1 MPVKRKNTRK
11 PRKRVKKKG
20 LTKTERTQVRAIAKK
35 TVNSVAESKY
45 FRVSTGVGR
54 IGLNPAW
61 KTVAGTLSEI
71 ACLGFTTGF
80 EKQIS
85 KDGSTEAY
93 KYGVDA
99 TSGNLINMESLEMN
113 RIYTNAS
120 TAPLNQNA
128 IQGKTVR
135 PAYCESKWYLD
146 RVAGYVNTLPSVQN
160 GLIYKVRMLR
170 LKPRATKGSA
180 QNVDPQYDAF
190 LTQVN
195 SEFGI
200 QSLDSGV
207 NIFNAFEFMLA
218 KPNTR
223 KYRVI
228 EDKMFTMGP
237 AGNFSNL
244 GINNGHIEPYQFQV
258 GETSSDKVMTLK
270 HNIGKELYYSLPEG
284 GSSND
289 QYPDDGFIPEFIL
302 FHVFAGGNPEDTI
315 TLRKT
320 PDLLR
325 ITCRPVSTFK
335 DV

>member
-1 MPVKRKNTRK
+1 MAK
-11 PRKRVKKKG
+11 
-20 LTKTERTQVRAIAKK
+20 TKTSKSTSKRGLNKVEKKQVKQLAVKA
-35 TVNSVAESKY
+35 VNSVAESKY
-45 FRVSTGVGR
+45 FHVSTAVGR
-54 IGLNPAW
+54 IPCYPAW
-61 KTVAGTLSEI
+61 KTAAGTLSEV
-71 ACLGFTTGF
+71 AVLGFTTGF
-80 EKQIS
+80 EKQLS

-99 TSGNLINMESLEMN
+99 TSGSTKNMESLEMN
-113 RIYTNAS
+113 RIYTNSS

-128 IQGKTVR
+128 IQGRSIR
-135 PAYCESKWYLD
+135 PAYCETKWYLD
-146 RVAGYVNTLPSVQN
+146 RIAGYVNTLPSVQN

-180 QNVDPQYDAF
+180 QNIDPQYDAF

-200 QSLDSGV
+200 QSVESGV

-223 KYRVI
+223 KYRVL
-228 EDKMFTMGP
+228 EDKMITMGP
-237 AGNFSNL
+237 AGNFTNL
-244 GINNGHIEPYQFQV
+244 GINGAHIEPYQFQV
-258 GETSSDKVMTLK
+258 GENSSAKVMTVK
-270 HNIGKELYYSLPEG
+270 HNLGKELYYSHPDG
-284 GSSND
+284 GSTND
-289 QYPDDGFIPEFIL
+289 QYPDDGFVPEFIL
-302 FHVFAGGNPEDTI
+302 FHVFATGNPEDTI

-335 DV
+335 DL